1 MTEEELKLLH
11 ISSKVENLICQ
22 MLRKGKIVF
31 LTGNPGDGKTFIIK
45 AIKDV
50 IASTNAYTKF
60 DMNSETEYVE
70 VAREIAA
77 CYSEQ
82 RPAVIAINEYL
93 RALILKKRKSRSG
106 LSSQS
111 ISSSCRPPTI
121 KNSFIYGLHTA
132 LI

>member
-1 MTEEELKLLH
+1 MSKLDFIKKLYNGKNCYSDHMTEEELKLLH
-11 ISSKVENLICQ
+11 ISSKVENLICE

-60 DMNSETEYVE
+60 DMNSETEYVA

-82 RPAVIAINEYL
+82 RPAVIAINEYPFMKLCQDL
-93 RALILKKRKSRSG
+93 RLID
-106 LSSQS
+106 
-111 ISSSCRPPTI
+111 
-121 KNSFIYGLHTA
+121 
-132 LI
+132 

>member
-1 MTEEELKLLH
+1 MSKLDFIKKLYNGKNCYSDHMTEEELKLLH
-11 ISSKVENLICQ
+11 ISSKVENLICE

-60 DMNSETEYVE
+60 DMNSETEYVA

-77 CYSEQ
+77 LSGFTACFP
-82 RPAVIAINEYL
+82 RGN
-93 RALILKKRKSRSG
+93 SRN
-106 LSSQS
+106 QYCKE
-111 ISSSCRPPTI
+111 ICNNI
-121 KNSFIYGLHTA
+121 
-132 LI
+132 